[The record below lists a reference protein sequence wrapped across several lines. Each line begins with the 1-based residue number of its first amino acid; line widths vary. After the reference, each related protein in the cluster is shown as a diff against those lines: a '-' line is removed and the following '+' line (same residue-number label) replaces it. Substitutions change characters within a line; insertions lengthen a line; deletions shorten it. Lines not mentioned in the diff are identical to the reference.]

1 MLDITDK
8 KIVGPAGGETTAFGH
23 GDGKMRQNIGN
34 ELNVG
39 TAQLK

>member
-39 TAQLK
+39 TTQLK